1 MYNIEKEKEV
11 VALSAEIDYSKIGMR
26 IRLIRKERKL
36 TQEEVAT
43 ACGCTSNHLSAVET
57 GTHKPSL
64 DLIIKLAT
72 VLDSSVDYFLMDTI
86 HANQQYF
93 INSRIA
99 PKLDGCSAYELQYI
113 ERVIDELLIYRNGLL
128 SSK

>member
-1 MYNIEKEKEV
+1 M

-26 IRLIRKERKL
+26 IRAARKERKM
-36 TQEEVAT
+36 TQEEVAI

-57 GTHKPSL
+57 GSHKPSL

-72 VLDSSVDYFLMDTI
+72 VLNSSVDYFLMDTP
-86 HANQQYF
+86 HANQQYL
-93 INSRIA
+93 ISSRTA
-99 PKLDGCSAYELQYI
+99 PKLVDCSTFELQYI
-113 ERVIDELLIYRNGLL
+113 ERVIDELMIYKTGLL